1 MTTET
6 TNPVAIFKQIAAHGG
21 HLPEVGE
28 IANAAGHVLRTML
41 GRTGRGQL
49 ATDREVGLLPGT
61 THLLTNGQTTGEAG
75 LDAWCAVLGLL
86 GAKNARKFL
95 SGDQWAKRV
104 LEALVLLDMFGD
116 EDGFERSLRASGI
129 EHHRL
134 ADEMY
139 QWRTLSTL
147 STASVRLLAHRYNY
161 DHRRDENAQAWCDMM
176 GDYRTL
182 TGRDDEEEDG
192 EDA

>member
-1 MTTET
+1 METTP
-6 TNPVAIFKQIAAHGG
+6 TNPVAIFKQVAANGG
-21 HLPEVGE
+21 HLPEVGT
-28 IANAAGHVLRTML
+28 IDSAAGHVLKVML

-49 ATDREVGLLPGT
+49 ATDRELGLLPGT

-86 GAKNARKFL
+86 GAKHARKFL
-95 SGDQWAKRV
+95 DGGKWATRV
-104 LEALVLLDMFGD
+104 LEALVLLDMFND
-116 EDGFERSLRASGI
+116 EDGFERSLRAAGV
-129 EHHRL
+129 EHYRL
-134 ADEMY
+134 ADEMH

-147 STASVRLLAHRYNY
+147 SIASVRLLAHRYNY

-176 GDYRTL
+176 SDYRTL
-182 TGRDDEEEDG
+182 TGREEEDG